1 MAQGSRRPQPPDD
14 GQPGTLRAPRR
25 LTVIDQAGDVV
36 VEIQDD
42 RAFEVA
48 TGRPLYL
55 RGNGLFTSSRSGLV
69 YVISNGRGTDFPMT
83 ASRSGWSKANP
94 AAPGRVAGTFAPP
107 CEQPH
112 LPIS

>member
-1 MAQGSRRPQPPDD
+1 MALDRETFRQFFVWFMTDAAKRRSPMGSRRPQPPDD
-14 GQPGTLRAPRR
+14 GQPGTLGAPHR

-36 VEIQDD
+36 VEILDD

-69 YVISNGRGTDFPMT
+69 YVISNGAWHRFPDD
-83 ASRSGWSKANP
+83 GKP
-94 AAPGRVAGTFAPP
+94 LRVVEG
-107 CEQPH
+107 
-112 LPIS
+112 